1 MLEALPS
8 LRTGMSRITSPDSSA
23 TRKLVY
29 ATGEEPGI
37 LRRRAGRG
45 FAYRDA
51 EGRAVR
57 DPGTLA
63 RIRTLAIPPAYSDVW
78 IAADP
83 DAHIQATGRDQKGRK
98 QYRYH
103 PDWMSQRAET
113 KFARLIDFA
122 EALPA
127 LRSRIKADMA
137 LPGLPRAKV
146 LATVASLLETTLI
159 RVGNEDYARRNRSFG
174 LTTLRR
180 RHLRMEGG
188 ELRFDFRGKSG
199 KLWRVSVR
207 DRRIAKVLRTCQELP
222 GQTLFRYRDAD
233 GEALAVTS
241 ADVNEYLREA
251 TGAEI
256 TAKDFRTWAGTV
268 MAAAALAELP
278 PQDSARAS
286 AAALKDV
293 IARVAR
299 KLGNTPTVCRK
310 SYVHPDVLDGFLEM
324 RFLWPPP
331 TAAIRKAVEQGLR
344 LEEAQTLAMLR
355 RIAAAREKA
364 REGVRRKA

>member
-1 MLEALPS
+1 MLEAAS
-8 LRTGMSRITSPDSSA
+8 SVRTARP
-23 TRKLVY
+23 RLVY
-29 ATGEEPGI
+29 ATGDEPGI
-37 LRRRAGRG
+37 IRRRAGKG
-45 FAYRDA
+45 FAYRDPD
-51 EGRAVR
+51 GSPIR
-57 DPGTLA
+57 DPATLA
-63 RIRTLAIPPAYSDVW
+63 RIRALAIPPAYTDVW
-78 IAADP
+78 IATDP

-103 PDWMSQRAET
+103 ADWMSQRAGT
-113 KFARLIDFA
+113 KFARLIEFA

-127 LRSRIKADMA
+127 LRERIKADMA

-159 RVGNEDYARRNRSFG
+159 RVGNEDYARKNRSFG

-180 RHLRMEGG
+180 RHVRLDGA
-188 ELRFDFRGKSG
+188 ELRFDFKGKSG
-199 KLWRVSVR
+199 KQWRVSVR
-207 DRRIAKVLRTCQELP
+207 DRRVAKVLRACQELP

-241 ADVNEYLREA
+241 ADVNDYLREA
-251 TGAEI
+251 TSEEI

-278 PQDSARAS
+278 PQESAKASARA
-286 AAALKDV
+286 LKEV
-293 IARVAR
+293 IDRVAQ
-299 KLGNTPTVCRK
+299 KLGNTPTVCRQ
-310 SYVHPDVLDGFLEM
+310 SYVHPDVVSGFLEA

-331 TAAIRKAVEQGLR
+331 TKSIHAAVEKGLR

-355 RIAAAREKA
+355 KIAAAGNSA
-364 REGVRRKA
+364 RRDVKRTA